1 MTLKALIESLTDE
14 HIAAITKERLTR
26 NDSEWSRMRIDV
38 LEKLTELDSGIL
50 DLVVAIPSKKGYSD
64 IVQKHNKGDTL
75 HTIKQAIAEKVY
87 TIVSVSD
94 VVNPMREDCLSD
106 GGASGLVH
114 SFITEYNVRDVIAF
128 FDNYMIQHYGI
139 DFLSRNQTE
148 KVLAYLNIR
157 RPMPLVKF
165 LDKLFDHDIVKAQII
180 MVSLKKLVL
189 MTLFDMYNKKGRLG
203 AILHLDDYLPDNPD
217 MLRSIQALSFRPI
230 RFVLTSKSKNGI
242 MYKGLLSWR

>member
-14 HIAAITKERLTR
+14 HIAAITKEGLTR

-50 DLVVAIPSKKGYSD
+50 DLVVAIPSKKGYLD
-64 IVQKHNKGDTL
+64 IVQKHNKGDRL

-87 TIVSVSD
+87 TIISVSD

-114 SFITEYNVRDVIAF
+114 SFITEHNVRDVIAF

-165 LDKLFDHDIVKAQII
+165 LDKLFDHNIVKAQII
-180 MVSLKKLVL
+180 MASLKKLVF

-203 AILHLDDYLPDNPD
+203 GVLCLDDYLPDNLEA
-217 MLRSIQALSFRPI
+217 LRSIQVLSFRPI
-230 RFVLTSKSKNGI
+230 RFVLTSKRKNGI